1 MGESD
6 IGVSSQ
12 NDVPPHVTAA
22 GPDIEDTKSK
32 QIKEN
37 LQKYEQLFG
46 ADEDAFEQPTT
57 TRKELWSYYLYY
69 NVSPNVPEAA
79 GCQLTPLQGDNG
91 VGPGS
96 YSQALFQSALNG
108 DGWDPAISPI
118 EKGNCTTG
126 GCVVT
131 WGSGTKSVA
140 SVVLIANGI
149 CFAVMTVMFVSL
161 GSAADYGNFGRWLL
175 LVLTVICWVFQYCMM
190 SIRHPYQWPAGMV
203 IYIIAYIAYVSIL
216 DRFKFQAT

>member
-1 MGESD
+1 MVLLFVLQRESQSLMSCVISID
-6 IGVSSQ
+6 QS
-12 NDVPPHVTAA
+12 
-22 GPDIEDTKSK
+22 
-32 QIKEN
+32 
-37 LQKYEQLFG
+37 
-46 ADEDAFEQPTT
+46 
-57 TRKELWSYYLYY
+57 
-69 NVSPNVPEAA
+69 
-79 GCQLTPLQGDNG
+79 QGDNG

-108 DGWDPAISPI
+108 DGWDPSISPI
-118 EKGNCTTG
+118 QKGNCTTG
-126 GCVVT
+126 GCVVA

-190 SIRHPYQWPAGMV
+190 SIRHAYQWPAGMV
-203 IYIIAYIAYVSIL
+203 FYIIAYIAYVSML
-216 DRFKFQAT
+216 DFFNLKLADVVRVRHWSSTRRCFPDCPDICHT